1 MYPFTPNFA
10 PFYPWGKGNREFREI
25 VSITTTRAIRC
36 KSEPLLLHEERL
48 RVCDRGYGLIRS
60 LFSISGRDP
69 QDLTV
74 SNHRTRNTVQSGDL
88 RPPAAP
94 AKQILGDL
102 PERITSLDNIGCI
115 ALSIIAL
122 RLVLRR
128 GIRAQSRERLLAELP
143 VRFDSS
149 RRLKRDHALLRLAA
163 EDAIGSPAVK
173 AQRIQTVLQFF
184 HILTPHVRGS
194 VLESAFA

>member
-1 MYPFTPNFA
+1 MCNVDGALAQLVAHNTGSVGVRSSNLLCST
-10 PFYPWGKGNREFREI
+10 I
-25 VSITTTRAIRC
+25 QC

-48 RVCDRGYGLIRS
+48 RVCDRGYGLVRS
-60 LFSISGRDP
+60 LFSISGRNL

-128 GIRAQSRERLLAELP
+128 GIGVQSREGLLTELP
-143 VRFDSS
+143 VSLNS
-149 RRLKRDHALLRLAA
+149 CRRLERDNAILGLTA
-163 EDAIGSPAVK
+163 EDTVNRSAVK
-173 AQRIQTVLQFF
+173 AQRVIV
-184 HILTPHVRGS
+184 IL
-194 VLESAFA
+194 